1 MFCCYFVKS
10 ALQVTE
16 GAQDTFQVT
25 ESLQK
30 ELLKITQKQK
40 DKVIKIIW
48 KLWKVSMQFCDQCVH
63 TAEFSQNNQKKMSCY
78 QRGSKKEDPD
88 RSLTYRQLNCRIDI
102 CFFTLGLQRGFL
114 LRKNKLQYL
123 ITFQTQGKN
132 IYENHLSA
140 QNIEAIEQGK
150 CKIRP

>member
-48 KLWKVSMQFCDQCVH
+48 KLWKVSM
-63 TAEFSQNNQKKMSCY
+63 
-78 QRGSKKEDPD
+78 
-88 RSLTYRQLNCRIDI
+88 
-102 CFFTLGLQRGFL
+102 
-114 LRKNKLQYL
+114 
-123 ITFQTQGKN
+123 
-132 IYENHLSA
+132 
-140 QNIEAIEQGK
+140 
-150 CKIRP
+150 